1 MRAVGSALVYIA
13 LATPLALAQDPAAV
27 SGYVADD
34 GSSALIPGATVTL
47 VTTGEE
53 TQSGPDGSFSF
64 SDAPVG
70 PISVRVSAPGYQG
83 LLWEAEVVPGRVLFL
98 EVLLT
103 KLEGDATL
111 RLRVTHEDSD
121 EPIAGVDVGFPELGI
136 SAETD
141 QDGEVEIT
149 DLPTGNW
156 LVLVTGLGYNSAQ
169 SFIEFGEGAVTEGDV
184 ALTEGPIFLPGLT
197 ITAEMRSRSL
207 DDAGF
212 YDRERRGFGY
222 HFDPEDIEASVA
234 LVPSDLLR
242 TVPGLNQPN
251 QRMTGPRDP
260 ITGQVVQN
268 TLPQCLW
275 VEGIPWAGGNIDDL
289 PIGWIEGMEVYT
301 RVASLPMQFDRA
313 AEGCLSALVIWLK

>member
-1 MRAVGSALVYIA
+1 VLTGPITAS
-13 LATPLALAQDPAAV
+13 AQDFTV
-27 SGYVADD
+27 QGLVADATT
-34 GSSALIPGATVTL
+34 SQLIPSATIVLVETGA
-47 VTTGEE
+47 E
-53 TQSGPDGSFSF
+53 TQSGSDGGFRF
-64 SDAPVG
+64 SDAPAGRV
-70 PISVRVSAPGYQG
+70 SVRVSAPGYQG
-83 LLWEAEVVPGRVLFL
+83 VLWETEVVPGRALFL

-111 RLRVTHEDSD
+111 RLRVTHEESD
-121 EPIAGVDVGFPELGI
+121 GPIAGVDVGLPELGI

-149 DLPTGNW
+149 GLPTGNW

-169 SFIEFGEGAVTEGDV
+169 SFIEFEDGAVTEGDV

-222 HFDPEDIEASVA
+222 HFDPADIDASVA

-260 ITGQVVQN
+260 ITGLVVQN
-268 TLPQCLW
+268 TLPQCIW
-275 VEGIPWAGGNIDDL
+275 VEGVPWAYGSIDDL
-289 PIGWIEGMEVYT
+289 PIRWIEGMEIYT
-301 RVASLPMQFDRA
+301 RIASLPMQFDRP
-313 AEGCLSALVIWLK
+313 AEGCAGALVIWLK